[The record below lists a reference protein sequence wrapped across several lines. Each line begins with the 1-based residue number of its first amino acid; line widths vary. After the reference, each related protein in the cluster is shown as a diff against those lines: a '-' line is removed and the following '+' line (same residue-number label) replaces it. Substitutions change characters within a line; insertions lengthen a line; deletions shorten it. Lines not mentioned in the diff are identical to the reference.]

1 MTRNLQ
7 QKRRKQK
14 IEDYKA
20 TNKVEE
26 TKPGNVTKGVVK
38 EDNQPAA
45 ASDVTKEP
53 AIERK
58 SARIKRRDNGP
69 PSTSNC
75 IREREKAEEG

>member
-14 IEDYKA
+14 TEENKV

-45 ASDVTKEP
+45 ASDVTIEP

-75 IREREKAEEG
+75 IRERERAEEG